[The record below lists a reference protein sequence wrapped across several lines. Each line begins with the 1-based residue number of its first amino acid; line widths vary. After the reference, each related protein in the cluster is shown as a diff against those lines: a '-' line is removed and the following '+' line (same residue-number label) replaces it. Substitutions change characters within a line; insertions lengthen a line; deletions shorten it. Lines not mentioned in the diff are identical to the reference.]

1 MEKAKILKK
10 IDLKA
15 TLKAMTAPSVLRL
28 GLRQAKYTTVYM
40 AVRALPNADEYVVTY
55 DSDTLST
62 IVRRLQP

>member
-28 GLRQAKYTTVYM
+28 RLREAPYTTVYS
-40 AVRALPNADEYVVTY
+40 VVKPLPNADEYVVTY

>member
-40 AVRALPNADEYVVTY
+40 AVRSLPNADEYVVTY